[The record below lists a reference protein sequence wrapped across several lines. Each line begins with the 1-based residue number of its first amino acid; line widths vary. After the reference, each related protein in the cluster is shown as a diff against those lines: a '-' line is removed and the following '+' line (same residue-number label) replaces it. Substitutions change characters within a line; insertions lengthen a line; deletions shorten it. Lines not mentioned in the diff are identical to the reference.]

1 MSGNFEICQ
10 GKIKFWKMAGKT
22 DLCQGKIKFPGGQAK
37 NLLIQGHQVLIFSFF
52 SYKNVHATVKKL
64 LHPLEASIYNENLIN
79 WQGVKF
85 LYSPI
90 FSDQTCKS
98 SADPR
103 NSAVFDISRV
113 ILEICPDPRR
123 T

>member
-90 FSDQTCKS
+90 FSESDLLIYSYFPKKKS
-98 SADPR
+98 YFCPE
-103 NSAVFDISRV
+103 
-113 ILEICPDPRR
+113 IL
-123 T
+123 TKS